1 MLNFLSEIFGLSLI
15 GGIKLGRW
23 NSRGIF
29 IYIVF
34 YDGFDIYGQYFNLK
48 KKFGGLG
55 CSFEF

>member
-1 MLNFLSEIFGLSLI
+1 MSEIFGLSLT